1 MKKLILILALLLLP
15 TLAQA
20 QSQRNPCYNSAST
33 SNPTNQ
39 NCIPVGTDTPLPVT
53 GTFTPSG
60 TQTVTGTVA
69 ATQSGAWT
77 LQPGNTANTT
87 PWLVQSAGQSFTN
100 ITTNADIVVKA
111 SAGTFVGIV
120 VNTAGVTSS
129 AIVYNNTTCGT
140 VPIATFST
148 LLQNSLIINASA
160 TTGICVRTA
169 GGTPADI
176 TILWR

>member
-1 MKKLILILALLLLP
+1 MKKIILILALSFLP

-39 NCIPVGTDTPLPVT
+39 NCIPVGTNTPLPVT

-69 ATQSGAWT
+69 ATQSGTWT
-77 LQPGNTANTT
+77 VQPGNTANTT

-100 ITTNADIVVKA
+100 ITTNANTVIKA
-111 SAGTFVGIV
+111 SAGTFGGIV
-120 VNTAGVTSS
+120 VNTAGATSN
-129 AIVYNNTTCGT
+129 AIVYNNTTCTGA
-140 VPIATFST
+140 IIGTFST
-148 LLQNSLIINASA
+148 LAQTVLNINAA
-160 TTGICVRTA
+160 AGIGICVTTA